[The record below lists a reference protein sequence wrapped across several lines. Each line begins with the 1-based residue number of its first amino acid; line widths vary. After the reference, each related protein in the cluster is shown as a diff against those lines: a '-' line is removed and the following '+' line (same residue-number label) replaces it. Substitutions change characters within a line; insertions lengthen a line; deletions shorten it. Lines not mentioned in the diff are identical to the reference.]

1 MVQYPLQN
9 PLASINWFMAGTR
22 EKRKKLYDSDGVT
35 FPGKVYSNP
44 RDQGGTKKLFQ
55 LSL

>member
-9 PLASINWFMAGTR
+9 TLASINWFIAGTR